1 MLTVE
6 CENSFLSE
14 KTLKKILKQV
24 NSDLKLKKSVEFS
37 LAFVSPVIIR
47 QLNQKYRSVDKV
59 TDVLSFPFD
68 DKEMVGEVVI
78 CLSQAKKQAK
88 MYKHSVEEEVVI
100 LLVHGLLHLFAFD
113 HIKKKDADK
122 MFPLQKKILKKLK
135 IDWSIPE
142 YG

>member
-6 CENSFLSE
+6 CEKPFFSKKVLQKILSE
-14 KTLKKILKQV
+14 VSQSLNIKKTV
-24 NSDLKLKKSVEFS
+24 GFS
-37 LAFVSPVIIR
+37 LAFVLPKVIKK
-47 QLNQKYRSVDKV
+47 LNKTYRHKDIV

-68 DKEMVGEVVI
+68 DQEMVGEVII
-78 CLSQAKKQAK
+78 CLAQAKKQAK
-88 MYKHSVEEEVVI
+88 IYNQSVENEVTI

-113 HIKKKDADK
+113 HLKKKDADK

-135 IDWSIPE
+135 IAWSIPE